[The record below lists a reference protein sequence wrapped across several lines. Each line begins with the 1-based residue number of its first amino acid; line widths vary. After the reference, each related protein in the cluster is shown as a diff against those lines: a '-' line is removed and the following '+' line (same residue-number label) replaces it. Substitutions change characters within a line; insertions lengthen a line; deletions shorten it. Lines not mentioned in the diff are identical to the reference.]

1 MKVFII
7 SVYDVIPP
15 QRKQSTQYELLW
27 AANGLLIFCQAVKKE
42 LCDIYLTDYVKFNLT
57 RN

>member
-15 QRKQSTQYELLW
+15 QRKQSTQYELWFAHILPGSEERIVW
-27 AANGLLIFCQAVKKE
+27 YCFIG
-42 LCDIYLTDYVKFNLT
+42 YVKLSLAEI
-57 RN
+57 RMKQ